1 MVINKQIR
9 NTIQREKIKQCLA
22 SVKIHP
28 TAEWIYREVKKE
40 IPQITLATVYRNL
53 NFLAEEGQVLRL
65 EINKEFHFDGDNSS
79 HQHCV
84 CQKCGKISDLFQEDI
99 SNYVLKN
106 IRTKDFACNRV
117 MITLQGF
124 CKECLKQEK

>member
-1 MVINKQIR
+1 MVINKSIR

-22 SVKIHP
+22 NVKIHP
-28 TAEWIYREVKKE
+28 TAEWVYQEVKKE

-53 NFLAEEGQVLRL
+53 NFLAEEGQVLKL
-65 EINKEFHFDGDNSS
+65 EINKEYHFDGDNSS

-99 SNYVLKN
+99 SSYVLKN
-106 IRTKDFACNRV
+106 IRTKDFACNNV
-117 MITLQGF
+117 TIIFQGF
-124 CKECLKQEK
+124 CKGCLKN